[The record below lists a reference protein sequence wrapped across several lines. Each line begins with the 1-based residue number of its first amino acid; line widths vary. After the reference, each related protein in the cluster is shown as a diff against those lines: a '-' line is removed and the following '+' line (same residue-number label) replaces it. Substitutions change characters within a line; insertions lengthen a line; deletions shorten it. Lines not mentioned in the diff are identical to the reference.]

1 MPLALSMWSKWLQK
15 EIYMESP
22 WHDLNI
28 LHVYSTLP
36 LDQNLL
42 KLLPIVLIFRY
53 NEKLNLGYQ
62 IHVLSMRSKW
72 LQKQIYMEPPWRD
85 LNILHVYSTLPL
97 DQNLL
102 KLLHVPIV
110 LIFRYNEKINLGYQ
124 IHVYVLIKGGNAL

>member
-85 LNILHVYSTLPL
+85 LNTLHVYSTLPL